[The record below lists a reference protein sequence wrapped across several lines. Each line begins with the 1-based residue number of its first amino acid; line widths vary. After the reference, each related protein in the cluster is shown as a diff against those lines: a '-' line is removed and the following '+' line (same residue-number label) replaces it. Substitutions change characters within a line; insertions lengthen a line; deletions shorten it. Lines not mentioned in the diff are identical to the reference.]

1 MATPKVDVEL
11 VLQGRALG
19 DPTRHHIFRY
29 IADAGR
35 PVGVAEL
42 TADVKLNHNAV
53 RQHLAVL
60 RDAGLVVEEVEE
72 RDRPGRPRL
81 MYRIAPEV
89 EGSWG
94 TSGPLEF
101 LAQALAEVISTNS
114 SPYDVGR
121 RLGRQRAA
129 ELAPELDGAEPVRLL
144 EDEMLR
150 RGFRATAKAGAARV
164 ELALHRCPFASVAER
179 SPEVVCE
186 LHRGLTDGLCEG
198 LGDLEVTEF
207 TPRRTKRQ
215 VCRVA
220 ARVGGA

>member
-1 MATPKVDVEL
+1 MVSPKVDGQL

-60 RDAGLVVEEVEE
+60 RQAALVVEEIEE

-81 MYRIAPEV
+81 LYRIAPEA

-94 TSGPLEF
+94 TPGPMDF
-101 LAQALAEVISTNS
+101 LAQALAEAISTNA
-114 SPYDVGR
+114 SPYEVGR
-121 RLGRQRAA
+121 RLGRERAGELGPELEVAEPA
-129 ELAPELDGAEPVRLL
+129 ELL
-144 EDEMLR
+144 EEEMAR
-150 RGFRATAKAGAARV
+150 RGFRPSAKDRAARL
-164 ELALHRCPFASVAER
+164 ELSLHHCPFVSVAER
-179 SPEVVCE
+179 SPEIVCE

-198 LGDLEVTEF
+198 LGELEVTEF
-207 TPRRTKRQ
+207 TPRRNKRQ

-220 ARVGGA
+220 ARVGPG